1 MGVAALEIL
10 GILVVCGAG
19 SGVGRGG
26 RVLRFVTCNNG
37 RRGDSI
43 FGIDVDAG
51 SARAID
57 WWQMADGGV
66 GEWEFLLCM
75 SCFSGGWWEVVL

>member
-1 MGVAALEIL
+1 MADADG
-10 GILVVCGAG
+10 
-19 SGVGRGG
+19 GVGEWE
-26 RVLRFVTCNNG
+26 LLCWNG
-37 RRGDSI
+37 EI
-43 FGIDVDAG
+43 KHLVVDAG

-75 SCFSGGWWEVVL
+75 SCLSGGWWEVVL

>member
-1 MGVAALEIL
+1 MLEIF

-19 SGVGRGG
+19 SGAGRGG

-57 WWQMADGGV
+57 WWQMADGRWQMV
-66 GEWEFLLCM
+66 EWE
-75 SCFSGGWWEVVL
+75 SGSSFFA

>member
-1 MGVAALEIL
+1 MGVAVLEIL

-19 SGVGRGG
+19 SGAGRGG

-57 WWQMADGGV
+57 WWQMADGRWQMV
-66 GEWEFLLCM
+66 EWE
-75 SCFSGGWWEVVL
+75 SGSSFFA

>member
-1 MGVAALEIL
+1 VLEIF

-19 SGVGRGG
+19 SGAGRGG

-43 FGIDVDAG
+43 FGIDVDALYYSNKVLNLG
-51 SARAID
+51 IPKFRCTWARYSFVANR
-57 WWQMADGGV
+57 QYSP
-66 GEWEFLLCM
+66 FR
-75 SCFSGGWWEVVL
+75 VVP

>member
-1 MGVAALEIL
+1 M
-10 GILVVCGAG
+10 
-19 SGVGRGG
+19 
-26 RVLRFVTCNNG
+26 LRFVTCNNG

-66 GEWEFLLCM
+66 G
-75 SCFSGGWWEVVL
+75 